1 MRGARFRT
9 AVVCLRRVERLPA
22 RRALSRRAEFG
33 VCLPRADICAEPH
46 LSLSDGDPAES
57 GIVGGRVVQSDAGQS
72 GVDDS
77 PRGGVR
83 DHDRG
88 VRFRG
93 ACGRAEARAGAV
105 EGQENGCPEKGRRG
119 GRRLRYG
126 VRHAGKKIEKKERV
140 KRTSRREL
148 KN

>member
-1 MRGARFRT
+1 M
-9 AVVCLRRVERLPA
+9 
-22 RRALSRRAEFG
+22 
-33 VCLPRADICAEPH
+33 
-46 LSLSDGDPAES
+46 
-57 GIVGGRVVQSDAGQS
+57 
-72 GVDDS
+72 
-77 PRGGVR
+77 R

-140 KRTSRREL
+140 KTVLFYCIAKRPARGSIREARRCR
-148 KN
+148 